1 VGCLPLTTDSDTY
14 VELEAATGR
23 RELIDDLPEVI
34 EGTSQILEHWRW
46 SFTNEYVRFHTVARI
61 GKRRRNRLADW
72 PSQPLRD
79 VIHAMHMGHVTLQPR
94 SEEELAEM
102 KEYGKGNFKPRR
114 AERKP
119 TLTIPNFDPDT
130 DASDAED
137 NRDSTR
143 NCHCIQDTP
152 DEYSDA
158 DDGVIS
164 SFPHARSPYRHES
177 SPGSEVG
184 DSIYV
189 NSEEPGTSKP
199 VGMINPSQVLA
210 PLQKKATNT
219 PSPSLKLAKLDC
231 LVPQPQGSP
240 QDELPSTEQCLQVV
254 KNLVETLTL
263 AVERNSNETSELQ
276 HTINLLREEASRES
290 DEKSRL
296 QTTIDSQ
303 EATIKRQDDMM
314 QRLENRIARASRRLD
329 ESTGSNQ
336 NGAEKGAHDQGE
348 HGNGAN
354 LGETRSSSTISH
366 CQKGELTTGLEKNLE
381 CLLERLDKE
390 IEEVWLDNTR
400 NATLI
405 EVLIDKTRTLE
416 QQLKQHK
423 AIEVETA
430 EAKARLDLKMPN
442 AEGKKHKQEDAVQ
455 IFVTKYPVFNDDRKV
470 SHFSLFEC

>member
-1 VGCLPLTTDSDTY
+1 
-14 VELEAATGR
+14 
-23 RELIDDLPEVI
+23 
-34 EGTSQILEHWRW
+34 
-46 SFTNEYVRFHTVARI
+46 
-61 GKRRRNRLADW
+61 
-72 PSQPLRD
+72 
-79 VIHAMHMGHVTLQPR
+79 
-94 SEEELAEM
+94 
-102 KEYGKGNFKPRR
+102 
-114 AERKP
+114 
-119 TLTIPNFDPDT
+119 
-130 DASDAED
+130 
-137 NRDSTR
+137 
-143 NCHCIQDTP
+143 
-152 DEYSDA
+152 
-158 DDGVIS
+158 
-164 SFPHARSPYRHES
+164 
-177 SPGSEVG
+177 
-184 DSIYV
+184 
-189 NSEEPGTSKP
+189 
-199 VGMINPSQVLA
+199 
-210 PLQKKATNT
+210 
-219 PSPSLKLAKLDC
+219 
-231 LVPQPQGSP
+231 
-240 QDELPSTEQCLQVV
+240 
-254 KNLVETLTL
+254 LTL